1 MKMIT
6 PDQCRAARAWLNI
19 SQTELAKAAGVS
31 EATIRKF
38 ERREGSP
45 MRGTVLL
52 IHTAIERLGIEIGTD
67 SLTKRA

>member
-19 SQTELAKAAGVS
+19 SQTDLATVAGVS
-31 EATIRKF
+31 EATIRKY

-52 IHTAIERLGIEIGTD
+52 IHTAVEGLGFEIGPD
-67 SLTKRA
+67 SLTKRD